1 LKNGT
6 IWSLSAIYGK
16 RGLRANEDEIVLVE
30 EVSAGPEVSKRAVP
44 TRQQA
49 RRVTTEEGII
59 DAFERLLIRE
69 GVGGLG
75 VNALIKEAGVGKKQV
90 YEYFGGLPGVATEWV
105 KRRGVWP
112 PIETTIGEP
121 LTEFLRRPPAERILI
136 VNRNYASMLRA
147 NAPLSELLMGEFTK
161 TPEVKDAV
169 DHVRQLI
176 REDFEKIMFA
186 DGADPTNSFD
196 LMALS
201 TIAYSAASY
210 LAMRAHSQA
219 RFFGFDLG
227 EDAAWD
233 RVIGMFERVIELGSP
248 QTLPQS

>member
-1 LKNGT
+1 
-6 IWSLSAIYGK
+6 
-16 RGLRANEDEIVLVE
+16 VLVE
-30 EVSAGPEVSKRAVP
+30 EVMPRSP
-44 TRQQA
+44 TDTLALPSRQQA
-49 RRVTTEEGII
+49 RRVSTEDGII

-121 LTEFLRRPPAERILI
+121 LSDFLRRAPAERILI
-136 VNRNYASMLRA
+136 VNRNYANMLRS

-176 REDFEKIMFA
+176 REDFEKIMF
-186 DGADPTNSFD
+186 GNGIDPIRDFD

-210 LAMRAHSQA
+210 LAMRAHSKA

-227 EDAAWD
+227 DDDAWA
-233 RVIGMFERVIELGSP
+233 RVTGMFERVIELASP
-248 QTLPQS
+248 PSSPPA

>member
-1 LKNGT
+1 M
-6 IWSLSAIYGK
+6 
-16 RGLRANEDEIVLVE
+16 LVE
-30 EVSAGPEVSKRAVP
+30 QVMVRPEGAIQATPS
-44 TRQQA
+44 RQQA
-49 RRVTTEEGII
+49 RRVMTEEGII

-75 VNALIKEAGVGKKQV
+75 VNSLIKEAGVGKKQV

-121 LTEFLRRPPAERILI
+121 LADFLRRPPAERILI
-136 VNRNYASMLRA
+136 VNRNYAVMMRA
-147 NAPLSELLMGEFTK
+147 NPPLCELLMGEFTK

-186 DGADPTNSFD
+186 DGVDPINNFD

-210 LAMRAHSQA
+210 LAMRAHSKA
-219 RFFGFDLG
+219 KFFGFDLND
-227 EDAAWD
+227 DAAWGN
-233 RVIGMFERVIELGSP
+233 VMAMFERVIMLGSP
-248 QTLPQS
+248 PPHTPTPLLA

>member
-1 LKNGT
+1 L
-6 IWSLSAIYGK
+6 GK
-16 RGLRANEDEIVLVE
+16 QRLRAKGYEIVLVE
-30 EVSAGPEVSKRAVP
+30 EVSVRPLVNESAAP

-121 LTEFLRRPPAERILI
+121 LSDFLRRAPAERILI
-136 VNRNYASMLRA
+136 VNRNYASMLRS

-176 REDFEKIMFA
+176 REDFEKIMF
-186 DGADPTNSFD
+186 GNGVDPIRDFD

-210 LAMRAHSQA
+210 LAMRAHSKA

-227 EDAAWD
+227 EDEAWA

-248 QTLPQS
+248 PAPPQS

>member
-1 LKNGT
+1 
-6 IWSLSAIYGK
+6 
-16 RGLRANEDEIVLVE
+16 VLVE
-30 EVSAGPEVSKRAVP
+30 EVMVRPSSAIQAIPS
-44 TRQQA
+44 RQQA

-75 VNALIKEAGVGKKQV
+75 VNSLIKEAGVGKKQV

-121 LTEFLRRPPAERILI
+121 LSDFLRRPPSERILI
-136 VNRNYASMLRA
+136 VNRNYAVMLRA
-147 NAPLSELLMGEFTK
+147 NPPLCELLMGEFTK

-169 DHVRQLI
+169 EHVRQLI
-176 REDFEKIMFA
+176 REDFEKIMFV
-186 DGADPTNSFD
+186 DGFDPINSFD

-210 LAMRAHSQA
+210 LAMRAHSKA
-219 RFFGFDLG
+219 KFFGFDLN

-233 RVIGMFERVIELGSP
+233 NVMSMFERVIKLGSLAIP
-248 QTLPQS
+248 TPTLPQG